1 MVARSSLPYSILFIS
16 YSLFTM
22 FKLWSTIQ
30 KDIRILTRDRL
41 GLVFMFVMPIVLAI
55 VITAVQNSTFEMLN
69 TNTVPML
76 ICNRDTGEAG
86 KQMQTAIEK
95 VGMFK
100 LTQVAAGESDKQIS
114 DRMHAKDAVIAII
127 IPADFTQKLK
137 EKADAT
143 AKKALRNFGM
153 QTSDSIVVD
162 TSSVQPITLLYH
174 PVLQESFRH
183 SINGALKSSL
193 QVVQNKEVLK
203 SLYFAL
209 NEKPMPDT
217 FEKELIGNQVAIN
230 EIPVSR
236 DGSRNIPNASQHNVP
251 AWTVFAMFFIV
262 ISLGGSVVREKL
274 NGSFVRLKTLPTNYL
289 VALISKQL
297 TYLFITFVQAVVVFS
312 MGIWLFPAMGLPKL
326 NLPADI
332 LGVIIVTLICGWCAV
347 SYAIMIGVF
356 AKTQEQSNG
365 IGAVSIVLM
374 AAVGG
379 LLVPSFAM
387 PSSFQFVMKLSPL
400 HWCLE
405 AYYGLFLEGGKLKD
419 VVLNIIPLLGI
430 SFGIQLITL
439 YGLKRKNLI

>member
-1 MVARSSLPYSILFIS
+1 
-16 YSLFTM
+16 M
-22 FKLWSTIQ
+22 FKLWSTIL
-30 KDIRILTRDRL
+30 KDLRILTRDRL

-76 ICNRDTGEAG
+76 MCNRDTGDAG
-86 KQMQTAIEK
+86 KQMEAAIIK
-95 VGMFK
+95 VGMFDLK
-100 LTQVAAGESDKQIS
+100 QVTSNITDKEIS
-114 DRMHAKDAVIAII
+114 DRMHSKDAVIAII
-127 IPADFTQKLK
+127 IPADFTKKLK
-137 EKADAT
+137 QKADIT
-143 AKKALRNFGM
+143 AKKALKNLGM
-153 QTSDSIVVD
+153 QTDSVLVD
-162 TSSVQPITLLYH
+162 TSSIQPITLLYH

-183 SINGALKSSL
+183 SINGALRSAL
-193 QVVQNKEVLK
+193 QVVQNKEILN

-209 NEKPMPDT
+209 NEKPMPDS
-217 FEKELIGNQVAIN
+217 FENELMSNQVAIK

-251 AWTVFAMFFIV
+251 AWTVFAMFFVV

-289 VALISKQL
+289 VALFSKQL
-297 TYLFITFVQAVVVFS
+297 AYLFVTFIQAAVVFS
-312 MGIWLFPAMGLPKL
+312 IGIWLFPTMGLPKL

-332 LGVIIVTLICGWCAV
+332 TGVVIVTLICGWCAV

-356 AKTQEQSNG
+356 AKTQEQANG

-387 PSSFQFVMKLSPL
+387 PQSFQIVMKMSPL

-419 VVLNIIPLLGI
+419 VLLNIIPLLGI
-430 SFGIQLITL
+430 TLAIQLITL

>member
-1 MVARSSLPYSILFIS
+1 
-16 YSLFTM
+16 M
-22 FKLWSTIQ
+22 FKLWSTIL
-30 KDIRILTRDRL
+30 KDMRILTRDRL
-41 GLVFMFVMPIVLAI
+41 GLVFMFVMPIVLAV

-76 ICNRDTGEAG
+76 MCNRDTGEAG

-95 VGMFK
+95 VGMFSLK
-100 LTQVAAGESDKQIS
+100 QVTPNVTDKEIS
-114 DRMHAKDAVIAII
+114 ERMHAKDAVIAII
-127 IPADFTQKLK
+127 IPADFTKKLK
-137 EKADAT
+137 ITADAT
-143 AKKALRNFGM
+143 AKKALKNFGM
-153 QTSDSIVVD
+153 QAAATVITNDS
-162 TSSVQPITLLYH
+162 SQVQPITLLYH

-183 SINGALKSSL
+183 SINGALRSAL

-209 NEKPMPDT
+209 NETALPDSL
-217 FEKELIGNQVAIN
+217 EKDLINSQVAIV

-297 TYLFITFVQAVVVFS
+297 SYLFITFIQATVVFS
-312 MGIWLFPAMGLPKL
+312 MGIWLFPSMGLPKL

-332 LGVIIVTLICGWCAV
+332 TGVVIVTLICGWCAV

-356 AKTQEQSNG
+356 AKTQEQANG

-387 PSSFQFVMKLSPL
+387 PESFQFVMKLSPL

-419 VVLNIIPLLGI
+419 VILNIIPLLGI
-430 SFGIQLITL
+430 TFAIQLTTL
-439 YGLKRKNLI
+439 IGLKRKNLI